1 MAFRALRMLAGIA
14 AGTKGTMTALLEVSD
29 LSVEFRAGDQYLRA
43 VHGVSCTVEA
53 GETLGIVGESGCG
66 KTVTALSIMRLLP
79 EPAGRIAEGAVRF
92 QGRDLLDLSEA
103 QMQQVRGRE
112 ISMIFQEPIAS
123 LNPVVTVGRQIAEA
137 FIRHENVPRG
147 EAWERTVDVL
157 RLVRIPEPERRA
169 REYPHQLSGG
179 MNQRV
184 MIAMAL
190 ACGPKVLLADEPTT
204 ALDVTIQAQI
214 LDLMI
219 ELKEKLGTAIVL
231 ITHDMGIVAEN
242 ARRVVVMY
250 AGRKVEEAA
259 VGELFSAPCHPYTS
273 GLLGSIPRL
282 DSAAGDT
289 RERLREIV
297 GIVPSPVDDVRGCA
311 FAPRCSFADD
321 ACRHARPEFE
331 EKRPGHYAACWHTD
345 RMLAA
350 GG

>member
-1 MAFRALRMLAGIA
+1 
-14 AGTKGTMTALLEVSD
+14 MTALLEISN
-29 LSVEFRAGDQYLRA
+29 LSVEFRVDDAYVRA
-43 VHGVSCTVEA
+43 VHGVSYSLEE
-53 GETLGIVGESGCG
+53 GETLGVVGESGCG
-66 KTVTALSIMRLLP
+66 KTVTALSVMRLLP
-79 EPAGRIAEGAVRF
+79 EPGGRIAGGAVRF
-92 QGRDLLDLSEA
+92 QGRDLLELSEV
-103 QMQQVRGRE
+103 QMQQVRGRD
-112 ISMIFQEPIAS
+112 ISMIFQEPMAS

-137 FIRHENVPRG
+137 FVRHEGVPKSD
-147 EAWERTVDVL
+147 AWERTVDVL
-157 RLVRIPEPERRA
+157 RLVRMPEAERRA
-169 REYPHQLSGG
+169 HDYPHQLSGG

-219 ELKEKLGTAIVL
+219 ELKEKTGTAIVL

-242 ARRVVVMY
+242 ASRVVVMY

-259 VGELFSAPCHPYTS
+259 VGELFSSPCHPYTS
-273 GLLGSIPRL
+273 GLLASIPRL
-282 DSAAGDT
+282 GSAASDVRT
-289 RERLREIV
+289 RLQEVV
-297 GIVPSPVDDVRGCA
+297 GIVPSPSDVSKGCA

-321 ACRHARPEFE
+321 QCTHARPEVE

-345 RMLAA
+345 RLLEA